1 MKKKIV
7 IILLIVLTIVLV
19 IFIANTTRKIIII
32 KDLQN
37 KVAEC
42 EKKENIY
49 VRVDGESAIAEK
61 FIKDGVQKD
70 VIKKQD
76 NQDNTVTLI
85 QVMKEHERRMYV
97 IAGEQKTLTISKEE
111 KNDLASKV
119 VSFVDTVTW
128 KDLIHDSIV
137 SKIYTE
143 KVGEYECYVID
154 SMKNT
159 NAIYSEGTISLKM
172 YLNKKTG
179 LAVKVVETIKEEKG
193 STKENITTYNQ
204 KMDVVT
210 DEDMKEPNIE
220 EFTIQE
226 N

>member
-7 IILLIVLTIVLV
+7 TILFILFIIAFV

-49 VRVDGESAIAEK
+49 VKLEGESAIAEK
-61 FIKDGVQKD
+61 FIKDGIEKD
-70 VIKKQD
+70 IVKKKD
-76 NQDNTVTLI
+76 STVTLI
-85 QVMKEHERRMYV
+85 QLMEEHERRMYI
-97 IAGEQKTLTISKEE
+97 IAGEQKTLVVSKEE
-111 KNDLASKV
+111 KNDLDSKV

-128 KDLIHDSIV
+128 KDLLYDSIV

-143 KVGEYECYVID
+143 KVDGYECYVID

-172 YLNKKTG
+172 YLNKETG
-179 LAVKVVETIKEEKG
+179 LAVKVVETIRSEDG

-204 KMDVVT
+204 KFDIVT
-210 DEDMKEPNIE
+210 DEDMKEPNNE